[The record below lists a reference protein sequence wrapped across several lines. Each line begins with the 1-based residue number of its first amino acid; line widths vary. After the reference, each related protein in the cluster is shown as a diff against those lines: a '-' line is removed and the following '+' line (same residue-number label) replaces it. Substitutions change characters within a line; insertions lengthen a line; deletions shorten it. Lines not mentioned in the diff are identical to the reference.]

1 LNESA
6 FHFQSLTPDLIHDA
20 ITQIGLYPESGLQ
33 PLNSYENRVYLFQS
47 EDRQRYVIKFY
58 RPTRWTDEQI
68 RDEHALA
75 FYLAEHEIPV
85 ITPLKFGDHS
95 LLNIQ
100 GYRYALWPYQPGRS
114 IELDN
119 NNQLYEVGMQ
129 LGRWHAA
136 SVSFPLTH
144 RPVFSFENKVQHPI
158 DYLETQRPWSNK
170 NQHQWTDLLAALQS
184 ELNVDPL
191 FHASSIALHGDCH
204 AGNILWRDKPL
215 FVDLDDCFLGP
226 QIQDIWML
234 LSGDES
240 EQRQQLYTIL
250 DGYEESME
258 LDEQQYTF
266 IEPLR
271 TIRLL
276 NYMVWLHQRWLDPAF
291 QQAFPWFNQ
300 PEYWLKQ
307 QQQLE
312 EQLKKLKT
320 KPFSMGFN
328 S

>member
-1 LNESA
+1 LSESA

-58 RPTRWTDEQI
+58 RPSRWTDEQI

-75 FYLAEHEIPV
+75 FYLAENDIPV

-119 NNQLYEVGMQ
+119 NNQLYEVGLQ

-136 SVSFPLTH
+136 SASFPLQH
-144 RPVFSFENKVQHPI
+144 RPVFSFENKVQQPIAYLNAQHPWASE
-158 DYLETQRPWSNK
+158 D
-170 NQHQWTDLLAALQS
+170 QHHWADLLAALQY
-184 ELNVDPL
+184 ELNFDPL
-191 FHASSIALHGDCH
+191 FHTQSIALHGDCH

-234 LSGDES
+234 LSGDET

-271 TIRLL
+271 TIRLI
-276 NYMVWLHQRWLDPAF
+276 NYMVWLHQRWHDTAF

-300 PEYWLKQ
+300 SEYWLKQ
-307 QQQLE
+307 RQQLE

-320 KPFSMGFN
+320 KPFSMSFN

>member
-1 LNESA
+1 MNESA

-68 RDEHALA
+68 LDEHALA
-75 FYLAEHEIPV
+75 FYLAAHDIPV
-85 ITPLKFGDHS
+85 ITPLKFGEHS

-100 GYRYALWPYQPGRS
+100 GYRYAVWPYQPGRS

-119 NNQLYEVGMQ
+119 NNQLYEVGLQ
-129 LGRWHAA
+129 LGRWHALSA
-136 SVSFPLTH
+136 SFPLKH
-144 RPVFSFENKVQHPI
+144 RPVFSFENKVQQPI
-158 DYLETQRPWSNK
+158 TYLSAEQPWARK
-170 NQHQWTDLLAALQS
+170 DEDHWTDLLAALQS
-184 ELNVDPL
+184 ELNLDSL
-191 FHASSIALHGDCH
+191 FQTKAVALHGDCH
-204 AGNILWRDKPL
+204 AGNILWRDQPL

-234 LSGDES
+234 LSGDDS

-250 DGYEESME
+250 DGYEESIE
-258 LDEQQYTF
+258 LDEQQYLF

-271 TIRLL
+271 TIRLI
-276 NYMVWLHQRWLDPAF
+276 NYMVWLHQRRLDPAF

-300 PEYWLKQ
+300 PEYWVKQ
-307 QQQLE
+307 SQQLE

-320 KPFSMGFN
+320 KPFSLNFN